1 MSLPNTFQFS
11 QSSLQ
16 DFETCPRRFKLRY
29 LDQLRWPAIESEPV
43 QESERLAQLGKD
55 FHRLVHQHLVGLD
68 ETLLSDSLP
77 TGEPELQTWW
87 ESYLAYRPASLDEAE
102 LYPEVALSVPIRGF
116 RLLARFDLLA
126 CLPDGTFLIV
136 DWKTSG
142 KRPPREFLARRIQTR
157 VYSFVLAAA
166 GAAFNHGQPIDPAAV
181 RMLYWYPQF
190 PQESEEFAYSQ
201 TQQKADEQFL
211 IELIER
217 IKHAAERD
225 DFPLAIDEKPCS
237 TCVYRSH
244 CNRGVKAGED
254 IDAVE
259 EDVSVENEELLPEW
273 DQIAEIQF

>member
-1 MSLPNTFQFS
+1 MPLPNTFQFS

-43 QESERLAQLGKD
+43 RESELLARLGQD

-68 ETLLSDSLP
+68 ETLLTESLP
-77 TGEPELQTWW
+77 ADEPDLQSWW
-87 ESYLAYRPASLDEAE
+87 ESYLAHRPAALNEAE
-102 LYPEVALSVPIRGF
+102 LYPEIALSVPIRGF

-136 DWKTSG
+136 DWKTSR
-142 KRPPREFLARRIQTR
+142 KKPPREFLARRIQTR
-157 VYSFVLAAA
+157 VYSFVLIAA
-166 GAAFNHGQPIDPAAV
+166 GTAFNQGQAIDPAAV
-181 RMLYWYPQF
+181 RMVYWYPQF
-190 PQESEEFAYSQ
+190 SQESEEFAYSH
-201 TQQKADEQFL
+201 TQQKVDEQYL
-211 IELIER
+211 SDLIER
-217 IKHAAERD
+217 IKHSAERD
-225 DFPLAIDEKPCS
+225 DFPLVIEEKPCL

-254 IDAVE
+254 IEVVE
-259 EDVSVENEELLPEW
+259 ESAPVELEELLPEW

>member
-1 MSLPNTFQFS
+1 MPLPKNFQFS

-43 QESERLAQLGKD
+43 RESERLAQLGKD

-68 ETLLSDSLP
+68 KTLLTDSLP
-77 TGEPELQTWW
+77 ADEPDLQNWW
-87 ESYLAYRPASLDEAE
+87 KSYLAHRPASLGEAE
-102 LYPEVALSVPIRGF
+102 LYPEAALSVPLRGY

-126 CLPDGTFLIV
+126 RLPDGTFLIV
-136 DWKTSG
+136 DWKTSR
-142 KRPPREFLARRIQTR
+142 KKPPREVLARRIQTR

-166 GAAFNHGQPIDPAAV
+166 GAVLNQGKPIDPAAV

-190 PQESEEFAYSQ
+190 PQEPEEFAYSHARHQ
-201 TQQKADEQFL
+201 VDEQFL
-211 IELIER
+211 SELIER
-217 IKHAAERD
+217 VKLSAERD
-225 DFPLAIDEKPCS
+225 DFPLVVDEKPCT
-237 TCVYRSH
+237 TCIYRSH
-244 CNRGVKAGED
+244 CDRGVKAGSD

-259 EDVSVENEELLPEW
+259 ESASVETEVLLPEW